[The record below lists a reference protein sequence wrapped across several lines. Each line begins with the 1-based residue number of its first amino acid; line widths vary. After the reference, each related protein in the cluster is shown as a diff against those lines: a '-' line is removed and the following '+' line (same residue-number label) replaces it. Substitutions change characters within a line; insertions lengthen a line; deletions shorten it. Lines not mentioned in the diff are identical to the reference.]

1 MKILFAGTPA
11 NAARTLQA
19 LLGGNHE
26 VVAVLTRPDAPVGRK
41 RILTPSATAVVAQ
54 EAGIPVFKAN
64 RVTPELALEL
74 KDTGADIGV
83 IVAYGAL
90 LKDFALQALP
100 KGWVNLHYSLLP
112 DWRGA
117 APVQNAL
124 LAGDTDTGVTIFQLD
139 AGMDTGP
146 VIDVVKTNIQVGET
160 SGRLLERL
168 TELGITLLNQ
178 VLPALDSGLVSRT
191 PQPDQFGYLAQS
203 DRWQLSQSPIRPAN
217 KLSRDQ
223 AHVDWSRSAIEVER
237 LVLAMNPEPMAFTTL
252 AGETFRIIDAI
263 ALGSTDWSALE
274 SESSSSHKP
283 GFLRFESKRVLV
295 ECGAGTLLQLKTV
308 QPAGKN
314 PMPALDWARGAAGK
328 HLNFEFATE
337 SN

>member
-1 MKILFAGTPA
+1 M
-11 NAARTLQA
+11 
-19 LLGGNHE
+19 
-26 VVAVLTRPDAPVGRK
+26 LTRPDAPVGRK
-41 RILTPSATAVVAQ
+41 RVLTPSATAVVAQ
-54 EAGIPVFKAN
+54 EAGIPIFKAN

-139 AGMDTGP
+139 SGMDTGP
-146 VIDVVKTNIQVGET
+146 VIDMVKTNIQVGET

-168 TELGITLLNQ
+168 TELGISLLNQ
-178 VLPALDSGLVSRT
+178 ALPALEADLVARE
-191 PQPDQFGYLAQS
+191 PQPDQAGFSAEN
-203 DRWQLSQSPIRPAN
+203 DRWQLSKSPIRPAN
-217 KLSRDQ
+217 KLSREQ
-223 AHVDWSRSAIEVER
+223 ARVDWNRSAVEVER
-237 LVLAMNPEPMAFTTL
+237 QVLAMNPEPMAFSSL
-252 AGETFRIIDAI
+252 AGEAFRIIDAV

-274 SESSSSHKP
+274 SESSSSHQV
-283 GFLRFESKRVLV
+283 GRLRFEAKRVLV

-314 PMPALDWARGAAGK
+314 PMQALDWARGAAGK
-328 HLNFEFATE
+328 HLNFELATE